1 VAEFRETGS
10 NGTRSVSMSGEIDL
24 AVTDEVVAAVRS
36 CLSRAEHV
44 ELDLTDVSFIDSS
57 GLGAFVLLRNEAIH
71 QGKQLTLVNLSPAT
85 SRLLR
90 ITGLESSFDIRS
102 EPV

>member
-1 VAEFRETGS
+1 
-10 NGTRSVSMSGEIDL
+10 MSGEIDL
-24 AVTDEVVAAVRS
+24 AVSDEVVTTVRS
-36 CLSRAEHV
+36 CFSRTEHV

-57 GLGAFVLLRNEAIH
+57 GLGALVLLRNEAIE

-85 SRLLR
+85 RRLLR
-90 ITGLESSFDIRS
+90 ITGLESTFDIRS